1 MDAQICPMED
11 MKRLLVATDGSAA
24 SRSAVEH
31 AIHLAKVC
39 SSDLIAMTTVLTN
52 SEQEDTMPWVV
63 EQAEKEMQDN
73 LVAIKQMAS
82 RQGVLCETFVYRGEE
97 PYRDIVNAAAMQ
109 QADMIVMGTH
119 GRSGIK
125 KLIMGSV
132 TRNVIGHAPGK
143 ILVIPAGIRP
153 DYSIILLATD
163 GSPHSAAS
171 AREATAIAKRYG
183 SLLLIVAVAHSPEE
197 VPIAEENI
205 KPALELAE
213 KAGVKKERLVLQGKP
228 QEAIP
233 ATAAQR
239 QVGLIVIGSH
249 GKTGL
254 SSLFMGSVAEG
265 VIVRA
270 QSAVLVVKPS

>member
-11 MKRLLVATDGSAA
+11 MKRLLVATDGSEA

-31 AIHLAKVC
+31 AIHLANIC
-39 SSDLIAMTTVLTN
+39 SSELIAMTTVLTN

-63 EQAEKEMQDN
+63 EQAEKEMQAK
-73 LVAIKQMAS
+73 LEVIKQTAS
-82 RQGVLCETFVYRGEE
+82 QQGVVCETFIYRGEE
-97 PYRDIVNAAAMQ
+97 PYRDIVNAAATQ
-109 QADMIVMGTH
+109 HADMIVMGTH

-143 ILVIPAGIRP
+143 ILVIPAGTRP

-163 GSPHSAAS
+163 GSPHSAAA

-205 KPALELAE
+205 KPVLELAE

-228 QEAIP
+228 HEAIP